1 MLKRINVSIWAT
13 AALPLPKTNINLNLL
28 SVECCWVGEGLVH
41 SHLYTDIYPSIKFEW
56 VSILSDCKLVWTD
69 VSFSRYIASDSPSTK
84 EM

>member
-56 VSILSDCKLVWTD
+56 VSILSDCKLVWID